1 MLTWPRVS
9 LSPGARTQL
18 RPSATG
24 NVTEGLVEGSGG
36 GGNCSVSWL
45 FTYRLAGVAG

>member
-18 RPSATG
+18 RLSATG
-24 NVTEGLVEGSGG
+24 RPEGLVEGSR

>member
-36 GGNCSVSWL
+36 GGEI
-45 FTYRLAGVAG
+45 AP